1 MKKVFIIVLIIVF
14 ISISIIT
21 FLIVSNNNTQVSKK
35 IIAYCNKQE
44 DNTFELKISDYT
56 NFDWDKM
63 IIYITPT
70 SRKDLL
76 EFSGIDYKNSLDLKA
91 RMIFVKDKQIVYEEY
106 FETDFE
112 SPYKFIIHPYK
123 DSSNKI
129 NQFAK
134 EKAIFNVERIKW
146 ENENRY
152 SLTPIE

>member
-1 MKKVFIIVLIIVF
+1 MKKVFIIVVIIVF

-21 FLIVSNNNTQVSKK
+21 FLIVFNNNSKVSKK
-35 IIAYCNKQE
+35 IIDYCNKQE
-44 DNTFELKISDYT
+44 ENTFEIKISDYT
-56 NFDWDKM
+56 NFDWDKV

-70 SRKDLL
+70 SKKDLL
-76 EFSGIDYKNSLDLKA
+76 EFSGIDYKKSLDL
-91 RMIFVKDKQIVYEEY
+91 RSGMIFVKDKQIIYEEY

-123 DSSNKI
+123 DSNNKI
-129 NQFAK
+129 NQFTK
-134 EKAIFNVERIKW
+134 EKAIFNVERIKC